1 MAEFRMPSL
10 GADMVQGRLIQWIKQ
25 PGDPVRRGDIIAE
38 VDTDKGVIEVEVFT
52 DGVLDRVLV
61 QPGEKV
67 PVGTVMATIREGGG
81 AAPPVTH
88 EPETKASPL
97 ARSIATAL
105 GVDLEQVRGT
115 GPGGAIT
122 RRDVEVAA
130 RGATP
135 APIPVP
141 RVPMPDRTRAMRQAI
156 AAAMARSKRD
166 IPHFYVSHDVDVG
179 PVVEWLAERNQG
191 RSARDRVLQ
200 GALFLKAVARA
211 LVDFPELN
219 AWWQDG
225 AAVPKPDIHLGVA
238 IALRGGGLVAP
249 ALHHVGRLPVDDV
262 SARLRELVTRARSGS
277 LRSSEV
283 ADPTMTVTS
292 LGDRGVD
299 GVFGVIY
306 PPQVA
311 IVGFGSIRPRPWVLD
326 HALVVRPV
334 VTASVSADHRVTDGH
349 RAALFLAAVAEHLRQ
364 PGAL

>member
-1 MAEFRMPSL
+1 
-10 GADMVQGRLIQWIKQ
+10 
-25 PGDPVRRGDIIAE
+25 
-38 VDTDKGVIEVEVFT
+38 
-52 DGVLDRVLV
+52 
-61 QPGEKV
+61 
-67 PVGTVMATIREGGG
+67 
-81 AAPPVTH
+81 
-88 EPETKASPL
+88 
-97 ARSIATAL
+97 
-105 GVDLEQVRGT
+105 
-115 GPGGAIT
+115 
-122 RRDVEVAA
+122 
-130 RGATP
+130 
-135 APIPVP
+135 
-141 RVPMPDRTRAMRQAI
+141 MRQAI